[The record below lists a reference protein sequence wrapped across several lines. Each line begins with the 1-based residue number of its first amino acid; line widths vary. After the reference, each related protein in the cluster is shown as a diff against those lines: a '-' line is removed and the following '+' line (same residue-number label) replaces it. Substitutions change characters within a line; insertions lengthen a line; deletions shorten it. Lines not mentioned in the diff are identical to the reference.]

1 MQETANSGRAR
12 RSYADGPFGQVHFY
26 DLGSGRPLVL
36 LHQAPMS
43 AHQFDTV
50 MPLLSA
56 AGVRAIAIDLPGYGG
71 SDGPDAPPT
80 IADYAT
86 AIPCVLDTLGIDQ
99 ADVLG
104 HHTGALVATELALS
118 FPKRVGKLI
127 LNGPVPLTPEEQ
139 AVFREDSMR
148 REKASTVMEPDG
160 SHLSTAFQ
168 HRAAFVAGSVP
179 LERVQQYVLWM
190 ASGSAPV
197 WYGHNAAFSYDHVD
211 RMAGITHETL
221 VLTNTGDIIYEHV
234 LRTKSLRPDF
244 AFFALEGGGVDVV
257 DQLPQAWTAAVVEFL
272 NGSGAGTT
280 VTRPP
285 APAAAIAS

>member
-1 MQETANSGRAR
+1 
-12 RSYADGPFGQVHFY
+12 
-26 DLGSGRPLVL
+26 
-36 LHQAPMS
+36 
-43 AHQFDTV
+43 
-50 MPLLSA
+50 
-56 AGVRAIAIDLPGYGG
+56 
-71 SDGPDAPPT
+71 
-80 IADYAT
+80 
-86 AIPCVLDTLGIDQ
+86 
-99 ADVLG
+99 
-104 HHTGALVATELALS
+104 
-118 FPKRVGKLI
+118 
-127 LNGPVPLTPEEQ
+127 LTPQEQ
-139 AVFREDSMR
+139 AAFREDAAR
-148 REKASTVMEPDG
+148 REKASSKLEPDG
-160 SHLSTAFQ
+160 SHLSKAFQ
-168 HRAAFVAGSVP
+168 YRAAFVAGSVP

-190 ASGSAPV
+190 VSGSAPL